1 MSPSQSVST
10 PSAPVSVSAVEAA
23 LAKAAEEAAVA
34 REAAA
39 AELAAAAAKAAAD
52 REAAEA
58 ATALAAQS
66 QSQSQQQQRHSK
78 QNRTNF
84 NGSLALNNMLMPDIK
99 SLVWTR
105 ESSAFLYKC
114 GFTGC
119 FFVRDGDTPLERQMW
134 EAHSLMGAV
143 KTASENLVREA
154 LRRKELVHAYQ
165 IGSFFHNLHESV
177 KCKFNGV
184 KGRVTDWLTG
194 WNKGDEQCCRAWLE
208 VEKELLLKGASDV
221 DRLLRSLKKVKVKTL
236 ETNSLTFV
244 QAVREVP
251 PLLHLGLDSSLILK
265 HTRQLKFAFYL
276 RALTVNE
283 APPTQAGADTVR
295 EVFPDT
301 LLQSMACS
309 YVFLMS
315 STAPLST
322 VLSRSQSDFFEWH
335 PSDADDIVVV
345 VQSESIP
352 GRLLGLDALDF
363 GQGEGHWIAKEWLR
377 QLSRDTLVK
386 LRIAY
391 PDVHTSQS
399 DGKVSVRWVCEVD
412 VKRSDGTV
420 FSLNH
425 RMVELGLAYVSV
437 PHAIGKSREEIWAF
451 VVSLQNRAR
460 QRGII
465 LRHSLL
471 SAPWFQVFR
480 SQVLSNGV
488 EGHLQRAHLS
498 EGEVHDFVLRAFSLK
513 VVQHAIATGTLLTQI
528 PDEEFPFSIWLTTS
542 RVDTVA
548 TAGGNLN
555 IPCVYHIPSACFQN
569 CPSFWGSGA
578 VPSYPVAIGY
588 PWYKKAVGGGNYE
601 KIVTGIVQAY
611 EAQHLPWVVN
621 PHVKGLNRFRMVL
634 EEDLARL
641 QVEAAGRKARK
652 RSRSARA
659 EEREEEEEEEDG
671 E

>member
-221 DRLLRSLKKVKVKTL
+221 DRLLRSLKK
-236 ETNSLTFV
+236 
-244 QAVREVP
+244 
-251 PLLHLGLDSSLILK
+251 
-265 HTRQLKFAFYL
+265 
-276 RALTVNE
+276 
-283 APPTQAGADTVR
+283 
-295 EVFPDT
+295 
-301 LLQSMACS
+301 
-309 YVFLMS
+309 
-315 STAPLST
+315 
-322 VLSRSQSDFFEWH
+322 
-335 PSDADDIVVV
+335 
-345 VQSESIP
+345 SESIP

-399 DGKVSVRWVCEVD
+399 DGK
-412 VKRSDGTV
+412 
-420 FSLNH
+420 
-425 RMVELGLAYVSV
+425 
-437 PHAIGKSREEIWAF
+437 
-451 VVSLQNRAR
+451 
-460 QRGII
+460 
-465 LRHSLL
+465 
-471 SAPWFQVFR
+471 VFR